1 MSLADEL
8 LKLEEMRA
16 RGSLSDREFEQ
27 AKARLLE
34 GARWVEPQPSF
45 EPLRAVGGLRRNSRD
60 RWLAGVCGGLAQLT
74 QVDSW
79 IWRLLFAALLFFG
92 GAGLVAYVLLWVF
105 VPAD

>member
-8 LKLEEMRA
+8 LKLEDMRA
-16 RGSLSDREFEQ
+16 RGSLSEREFEQ

-34 GARWVEPQPSF
+34 GASGDSF
-45 EPLRAVGGLRRNSRD
+45 SSHAPWQAVGRMRRSSRD
-60 RWLAGVCGGLAQLT
+60 RWVAGVCGGLSQFT

-105 VPAD
+105 VPAE